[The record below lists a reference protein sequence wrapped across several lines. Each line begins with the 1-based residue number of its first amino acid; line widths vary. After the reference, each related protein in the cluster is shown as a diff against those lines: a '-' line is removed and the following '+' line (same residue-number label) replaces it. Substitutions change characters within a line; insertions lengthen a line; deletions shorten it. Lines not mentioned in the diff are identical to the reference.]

1 MMKMKGLILT
11 NAYYCDK
18 EYLYQAERLQ
28 EEFGKRN
35 VPVDIFRNDDFRLR
49 IENGNIVSD
58 YNDYDFCVF
67 WDKDKYV
74 MDMLGKLNIR
84 LFNSVSA
91 IEKCDDKMTTYIELT
106 GCCVPMPDTMP
117 GLLCFDRNAV
127 VDEKTVEKVEKAFGY
142 PLIAKQSFGSR
153 GKEVYL
159 VNDREELRSR
169 MEQMKCVPHLFQKYI
184 GSSYGKDLRIIVVG
198 NEVVGGMLRQSEGD
212 FRSNICAGGAGKP
225 YPVSDG
231 LKETAL
237 KIKEAL
243 GLDYC
248 GIDVLFGENGPV
260 VCEVNSNAF
269 FCEFERA
276 TGINVAGKY
285 ADYILESLSPL
296 EEIK

>member
-28 EEFGKRN
+28 EEFGKRG

-49 IENGNIVSD
+49 IEKGNIVSD
-58 YNDYDFCVF
+58 YENYDFCVF

-74 MDMLGKLNIR
+74 LGMLGKLNIR

-91 IEKCDDKMTTYIELT
+91 IEKCDDKMTTYIELS
-106 GCCVPMPDTMP
+106 GCGVPMPDTVP
-117 GLLCFDRNAV
+117 GLLCFDRKAV
-127 VDEKTVEKVEKAFGY
+127 VEEKTVRKVEERFGY

-159 VNDREELRSR
+159 VNDREELRAR
-169 MEQMKCVPHLFQKYI
+169 MEQMKCLPHLFQKYI
-184 GSSYGKDLRIIVVG
+184 ASSYGRDLRIIVVG
-198 NEVVGGMLRQSEGD
+198 NEVAGGMLRQSEGD

-225 YPVSDG
+225 YPVDDT
-231 LKETAL
+231 LKKLVL
-237 KIKEAL
+237 KIKDVL

-248 GIDVLFGENGPV
+248 GIDVLFGEDGPV

-269 FCEFERA
+269 FCEFER
-276 TGINVAGKY
+276 TTDINVAGKY
-285 ADYILESLSPL
+285 ADYILDRLDRE
-296 EEIK
+296 